1 MTLDRIMREEA
12 RLIILRLLNEQSNGK
27 LASSMIQ
34 STLDELFGISRTR
47 EWIHQEL
54 RYLAD
59 VGAVRITPAA
69 TILIAEI
76 TRQGVD
82 HVERRAVLEGVKRPS
97 ATEA

>member
-34 STLDELFGISRTR
+34 STLDEMFGISRTR
-47 EWIHQEL
+47 EWVHQEL
-54 RYLAD
+54 RFLAD
-59 VGAVRITPAA
+59 VGAVRLTPAT
-69 TILIAEI
+69 TIVIAEI

>member
-34 STLDELFGISRTR
+34 STLDEMFGICRTR

-54 RYLAD
+54 RSLAD
-59 VGAVRITPAA
+59 VGAVRLTPAT
-69 TILIAEI
+69 TIVIAEI